1 MLWEEEQGR
10 LIVCGGSSWR
20 QVFLVSILVV
30 NVIAIAVNIAIV
42 NIILCDLTFDTRSIQ
57 PATAG
62 RPGIANHAFGE

>member
-1 MLWEEEQGR
+1 MLWEEEEGK

-20 QVFLVSILVV
+20 QVILVSILVV
-30 NVIAIAVNIAIV
+30 NVIATAVNIVIAV

-62 RPGIANHAFGE
+62 RPGIAN